1 MIVEERQFRY
11 HGVFLIRSI
20 AACQHVT
27 HDVIIIGGG
36 SAGYAAAR
44 TAREEGADVGIIDHG
59 PLGGLC
65 ILRGCM
71 PTKTMLRSS
80 DVMALMKRAA
90 EFGLHPVSARA
101 DLSAILDRKDRLIKE
116 FADDRVRALRDVR
129 FTLYEERAA
138 FRSPYAVQ
146 AGAHTL
152 TAKAFILS
160 TGSVVSHPP
169 IPGLDEVGYL
179 TSDDALELRD
189 LPPSMLVLGGGAVAL
204 ELAQF
209 FHRLGTHV
217 TLMQR
222 SAHVMSQGDEDVARP
237 VEARFREEGMTVL
250 TKTRLHRLTRDGTR
264 TIAHFTHDGEEKDV
278 AADRIL
284 LALGRRPN
292 IDGLNL
298 EAAQVEVQRGQVVVD
313 DAMRTSQPH
322 VYAVGDVNGLHEIV
336 HVAIQQ
342 GEIAGWNACR
352 PPSAARRYDDRLRTQ
367 VVFTDPQIASV
378 GLSEKECLDRG
389 IPYHRASYPFN
400 DHGKAMTLGET
411 HGHVKLLASPDDGQ
425 ILGAHVVGPEAS
437 ELIHELIAVMYYH
450 GTVHDLVRMPHYHP
464 TLAEIV
470 TYPAEEL
477 AGRTASSRLFD
488 TTVPANHDRITESV
502 HPYQPHQRSPQ

>member
-1 MIVEERQFRY
+1 MIVDERQFRY
-11 HGVFLIRSI
+11 HGDFLVRSVTTR
-20 AACQHVT
+20 QHMT

-44 TAREEGADVGIIDHG
+44 TARAEGADVGIVDHG

-80 DVMALMKRAA
+80 DVMSLMKRAE
-90 EFGLHPVSARA
+90 EFGLHPVAARA
-101 DLSAILDRKDRLIKE
+101 DLSAIIDRKARLIRE
-116 FADDRVRALRDVR
+116 FADDRVRALHDAR

-138 FRSPYAVQ
+138 FRSPYEVQ

-160 TGSVVSHPP
+160 TGSVVSRPP
-169 IPGLDEVGYL
+169 VPGLEEVGYL

-189 LPPSMLVLGGGAVAL
+189 LPRSMLVLGGGPVAL

-222 SAHVMSQGDEDVARP
+222 SAHVMSQGDEDLARP

-250 TKTRLHRLTRDGTR
+250 TNTRLHRVTRNGAR
-264 TIAHFTHDGEEKDV
+264 TIAHFTHEGEEKDV
-278 AADRIL
+278 SADTML

-298 EAAQVEVQRGQVVVD
+298 EAAQVEVQQGTVVVD

-322 VYAVGDVNGLHEIV
+322 VYAVGDVNGIHEIV
-336 HVAIQQ
+336 HIAIQQ

-352 PPSAARRYDDRLRTQ
+352 PPSASRRYDDRLRTQ

-378 GLSEKECLDRG
+378 GLSEKECLDQG
-389 IPYHRASYPFN
+389 IPYHRASHPFN
-400 DHGKAMTLGET
+400 DHGKSMTLGET
-411 HGHVKLLASPDDGQ
+411 HGHVKLLASPEDGK

-437 ELIHELIAVMYYH
+437 ELVHELIAVMYYH

-464 TLAEIV
+464 TLAEVV

-477 AGRTASSRLFD
+477 ADQINAGHAVEELADKSTGRSKSTL
-488 TTVPANHDRITESV
+488 
-502 HPYQPHQRSPQ
+502 

>member
-1 MIVEERQFRY
+1 MIVDERQFQY
-11 HGVFLIRSI
+11 HGAFLIRSI
-20 AACQHVT
+20 TTRQPMT
-27 HDVIIIGGG
+27 HDVVIIGGG

-44 TAREEGADVGIIDHG
+44 TARAEGADVGIIDHG

-80 DVMALMKRAA
+80 DVMSLMQRAE
-90 EFGLHPVSARA
+90 EFGLRPVSARA
-101 DLSAILDRKDRLIKE
+101 DLSAIIDRKARLIKE
-116 FADDRVRALRDVR
+116 FADDRVRALHDAR

-138 FRSPYAVQ
+138 FRSPYEIQ

-152 TAKAFILS
+152 TAKAFIIS
-160 TGSVVSHPP
+160 TGSVVSRPP
-169 IPGLDEVGYL
+169 IPGLEEVGYL

-189 LPPSMLVLGGGAVAL
+189 LPRSMLVLGGGPVAL

-209 FHRLGTHV
+209 FRRLGTHV

-222 SAHVMSQGDEDVARP
+222 STHVMSQGDEDLARP

-250 TKTRLHRLTRDGTR
+250 TNTRLHRVTRNGAQKT
-264 TIAHFTHDGEEKDV
+264 AHFTHEGKEKAV
-278 AADRIL
+278 SADTIL

-292 IDGLNL
+292 IDGLNV
-298 EAAQVEVQRGQVVVD
+298 EAAQVTVQQGTVVVD

-336 HVAIQQ
+336 HIAIQQ

-352 PPSAARRYDDRLRTQ
+352 PPSASRRYDDRLRTQ

-389 IPYHRASYPFN
+389 IPYHRASYPFD
-400 DHGKAMTLGET
+400 DHGKSMTLGET
-411 HGHVKLLASPDDGQ
+411 HGHVKLLASPEDGK
-425 ILGAHVVGPEAS
+425 ILGAHVVGPEAA

-450 GTVHDLVRMPHYHP
+450 GTVHDLVQMPHYHP
-464 TLAEIV
+464 TLAEII

-477 AGRTASSRLFD
+477 ANQINAGPAVGESADKSTGRNKSTL
-488 TTVPANHDRITESV
+488 
-502 HPYQPHQRSPQ
+502 